1 MVWGMAFQGFK
12 ERPILGWGQEGFNF
26 VFNKYF
32 NPGMYDREQWFDRT
46 HNIFLD
52 WLIAGGLF
60 GLLSY
65 LSLLVLVF
73 VYIWRDKGLPKASF
87 HLSYAEKAILTG
99 LVCAYAFHNIF
110 VFDNIVSYLMFFSLL
125 AFFHASRSTH
135 FKKLDYK
142 TESNI
147 SDVTSFY
154 APILLALFAMTFYF
168 VNWSGYMTARDLI
181 RALSAQEGGVATN
194 LSILKTAL
202 NRHSFATQEV
212 REQIYQIAY
221 SLNTG
226 NLNVSQDI
234 KSQALT
240 FAESELRKQVVDSPS
255 DARGFVFLGSL
266 LSFLG
271 NQKDSVQFLQ
281 KALELSPQKQVIKIA
296 LAEGYFRLGDKV
308 QSYKY
313 AEEAYKATPNFV
325 DLKTSY
331 ALIALYVGKV
341 EEAKKIF
348 VEVYGTEM
356 PLDQKIL
363 KVYADVGYRQKVI
376 GIVSQAIEKNPNSLD
391 YYGLLA
397 QIYIDANQRQNA
409 IDVLKMAIKN
419 NPSFKDQG
427 QYYINQISAGVNP

>member
-1 MVWGMAFQGFK
+1 
-12 ERPILGWGQEGFNF
+12 
-26 VFNKYF
+26 
-32 NPGMYDREQWFDRT
+32 
-46 HNIFLD
+46 
-52 WLIAGGLF
+52 
-60 GLLSY
+60 
-65 LSLLVLVF
+65 
-73 VYIWRDKGLPKASF
+73 
-87 HLSYAEKAILTG
+87 
-99 LVCAYAFHNIF
+99 
-110 VFDNIVSYLMFFSLL
+110 
-125 AFFHASRSTH
+125 
-135 FKKLDYK
+135 
-142 TESNI
+142 
-147 SDVTSFY
+147 
-154 APILLALFAMTFYF
+154 
-168 VNWSGYMTARDLI
+168 
-181 RALSAQEGGVATN
+181 
-194 LSILKTAL
+194 
-202 NRHSFATQEV
+202 
-212 REQIYQIAY
+212 
-221 SLNTG
+221 
-226 NLNVSQDI
+226 
-234 KSQALT
+234 
-240 FAESELRKQVVDSPS
+240 
-255 DARGFVFLGSL
+255 
-266 LSFLG
+266 LG

-341 EEAKKIF
+341 DEAKKIF